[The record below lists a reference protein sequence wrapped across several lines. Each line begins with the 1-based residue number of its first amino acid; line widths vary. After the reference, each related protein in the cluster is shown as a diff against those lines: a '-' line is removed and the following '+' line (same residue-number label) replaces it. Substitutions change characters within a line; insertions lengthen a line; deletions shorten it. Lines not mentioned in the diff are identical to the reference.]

1 MNVIGY
7 TKAGFYFTPSHFHTH
22 IIISILHHD
31 YHMPSFT
38 TSLKLTNKRTWD
50 SIQNGSIKCLLLWK
64 STESGISLV
73 PTGLIVL
80 GLSLW
85 LGRGCLADSGELV
98 DREDFLCWTVVLC
111 FICALDDVLW
121 SQLSGRNNVNKEEVK
136 AHPASISIT
145 ECVINKIYLFI

>member
-22 IIISILHHD
+22 IIISILHRD

-73 PTGLIVL
+73 PTGLTVL
-80 GLSLW
+80 GLSLS
-85 LGRGCLADSGELV
+85 LGRGWSFLADSGELV
-98 DREDFLCWTVVLC
+98 DEEDFLRWTIVLC

-121 SQLSGRNNVNKEEVK
+121 SQLSGRNRMSTRKRWK
-136 AHPASISIT
+136 LILHPS
-145 ECVINKIYLFI
+145 V